1 MNTAKYKNKNKNKSK
16 SFPYPDNKHYI
27 YIYGK
32 KDCPYCIAAEQLMKE
47 NNFDYKYYKIEDL
60 IKNGFV
66 KDNIDFINKINKFI
80 GKQYKTVPMI
90 FINMKF
96 IGGYDKFLELLEKS
110 KK

>member
-1 MNTAKYKNKNKNKSK
+1 MNTAKYKNKNK

-60 IKNGFV
+60 IKNGFI

-90 FINMKF
+90 FINKIF
-96 IGGYDKFLELLEKS
+96 IGGYDKFLELIEKS

>member
-1 MNTAKYKNKNKNKSK
+1 MNTAKYKNKNKSK

-90 FINMKF
+90 FINTKF